1 MSVMSLLNVGANGM
15 AAGTFGANVASHG
28 ASNVATEGYTR
39 RVATQVPLGPAP
51 AGGNGAQATGMKR
64 SIDPFVEKRLLGV
77 RTSAGEAAARA
88 DALVTLDDI
97 FADSG
102 IGTQLDELEAA
113 VADVAAR
120 PGEIAARTVA
130 LSAADSLARSLA
142 DAGSR
147 VAEAR
152 SDANG
157 RIRAEVGTIN
167 QRITQIAQLGQEIAR
182 SEVDGREASD
192 LRDRRDQLVRDVA
205 TQIPV
210 TAVQQSDGQISL
222 IFNGRTELVSRD
234 GKAHLLTASPD
245 PATGD
250 TRITA
255 IEAGAT
261 VDITRYAQGGTVGG
275 LVAAR
280 DGAITTAAKRI
291 DQLAFDIATAYN
303 AAHGAGTDLDG
314 GTGTPLFDVSAT
326 AAGAAQSIKLSASI
340 AGQPRKIAAAQDAV
354 SLPGDNR
361 NALALRAL
369 ATTRFA
375 SAGTRT
381 ANEAF
386 ADAGAEIGTAVM
398 TATSDRAHTDDAKVQ
413 VESLRASISG
423 VSLDEEMMNLTRYQR
438 AYQASLEVVRVADEM
453 LGSLLALRR

>member
-1 MSVMSLLNVGANGM
+1 MSLLNVGANGM
-15 AAGTFGANVASHG
+15 AAGNFGANVASQG

-39 RVATQVPLGPAP
+39 RVATLVPLGPAP
-51 AGGNGAQATGMKR
+51 AGGNGVQAVGMKR

-113 VADVAAR
+113 IADVATR

-130 LSAADSLARSLA
+130 LSAADALARSLG
-142 DAGSR
+142 DASSR
-147 VAEAR
+147 VAGAR
-152 SDANG
+152 TDAND

-182 SEVDGREASD
+182 TEVDGREASD
-192 LRDRRDQLVRDVA
+192 LRDRRDQLVREVA

-210 TAVQQSDGQISL
+210 TAVQQNDGQISL

-255 IEAGAT
+255 IEAGAA

-280 DGAITTAAKRI
+280 DGAITTAATRL

-314 GTGTPLFDVSAT
+314 ATGTPLFDVSAT
-326 AAGAAQSIKLSASI
+326 ATGAAQSLRLSAAI
-340 AGQPRKIAAAQDAV
+340 AGQPRKIAAAQDAT

-375 SAGTRT
+375 SGGTRT